1 MISERMRKQLDFILE
16 IDKLK
21 EITRQTYLADAS
33 RKENDT
39 EHSWHL
45 AMMCLLMNEHS
56 NEEID
61 VLRTM
66 AMVLIHDIVE
76 IDAGDTYAYDETG
89 KATQREREVLAA
101 KRVFGILPEDQAQYM
116 LELWEEFEAWET
128 PEAKFAHTLDN
139 VQPLLLNDASGGK
152 SWREH
157 GVRKEQPIARNKR
170 TGEGSTQMYEHVL
183 ELIDKHANIGNLKN

>member
-1 MISERMRKQLDFILE
+1 MISERMKKQLEFVLE

-21 EITRQTYLADAS
+21 KITRQTYLADAS

-45 AMMCLLMNEHS
+45 AMMCLLMSEHS
-56 NEEID
+56 NEKID
-61 VLRTM
+61 VLKTM

-76 IDAGDTYAYDETG
+76 IDAGDTYAYDNAG

-101 KRVFGILPEDQAQYM
+101 NRVFGILPEDQAKYM
-116 LELWEEFEAWET
+116 IDLWEEFEAWET

-139 VQPLLLNDASGGK
+139 LQPLLLNDASGGK
-152 SWREH
+152 SWMEH
-157 GVRKEQPIARNKR
+157 GIRREQPLERNRR
-170 TGEGSTQMYEHVL
+170 TAEGSSAMYEHVL
-183 ELIDKHANIGNLKN
+183 EIINKHTEIGNLKN